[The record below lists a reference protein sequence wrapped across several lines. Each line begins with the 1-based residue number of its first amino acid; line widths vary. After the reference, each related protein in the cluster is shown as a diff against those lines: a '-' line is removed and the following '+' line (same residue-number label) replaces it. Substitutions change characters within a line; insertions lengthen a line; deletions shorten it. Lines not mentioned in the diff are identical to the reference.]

1 MKREKVLLGLFLG
14 IVGILWLQSCKK
26 IQCKEDKTSVSGES
40 ESHNFGQNCMNCHV
54 SGGEGEGCF
63 VVAGSVENPT
73 GNPSSSGQ
81 IEFYTQPNGGG
92 TLKYTVPIDAKG
104 NFYTT
109 NTNTYTGLY
118 PAVKGATQTKYMSS
132 AITTGACNTCHGGS
146 QPRIVAE

>member
-14 IVGILWLQSCKK
+14 IVGLLWLQSCKK
-26 IQCKEDKTSVSGES
+26 IRCIENNNSVSGQS
-40 ESHNFGQNCMNCHV
+40 KSHNFGQNCMNCHV

-63 VVAGSVENPT
+63 VVAGSVEDT
-73 GNPSSSGQ
+73 AGHSASSGQ

-104 NFYTT
+104 NFFTT

-118 PAVKGATQTKYMSS
+118 PAVKGNSQTRYMSS
-132 AITTGACNTCHGGS
+132 AITTGACNTCHGTS